1 MPCPRDADRIDERA
15 ALVLHLAGIL
25 AGGRRRGCPMR
36 IRGNRGAQVIVVG
49 LGLTIALAIGVGAT
63 AARAQGNSPVQLI
76 FAILE
81 QVQANL
87 RALDGGVRAIQQSV
101 NTLQQSV
108 DTLVVPG
115 NVLSTPAVNVQEGS
129 VGCRAVNVT
138 NQTRSL
144 EVSLVEGFTGIA
156 GPGFKGTIDP
166 GTTAQVGAQVPGGW
180 DVGLVY
186 CRFVVL
192 DGVKSDIRAN
202 LTLAPPF
209 VFGKPSPTT
218 TVSVAAH

>member
-1 MPCPRDADRIDERA
+1 MPTASTRA
-15 ALVLHLAGIL
+15 LRSCYTSRHSN
-25 AGGRRRGCPMR
+25 GRQAKGCPMR
-36 IRGNRGAQVIVVG
+36 IRGNRIAEVTAVG
-49 LGLTIALAIGVGAT
+49 LGFTIALAIGVGAT
-63 AARAQGNSPVQLI
+63 AARAQGNSPVQAI

-87 RALDGGVRAIQQSV
+87 RALDGNVRAIQQSV

-108 DTLVVPG
+108 DKLVVPG
-115 NVLSTPAVNVQEGS
+115 NVLFTPVINVQEGS
-129 VGCRAVNVT
+129 VGCYAVNVT
-138 NQTRSL
+138 NQTRIL
-144 EVSLVEGFTGIA
+144 EVFLVDGITGIA
-156 GPGFKGTIDP
+156 GPGFKGTLDP
-166 GTTAQVGAQVPGGW
+166 GKRTGVGAQVPGGW
-180 DVGLVY
+180 EVGVVY